1 MGALAGGAAG
11 AFGGHQVGHGFIG
24 GVGGAIGGSMLE
36 DAYKK
41 KKKKDKY
48 GAGAAGAAGGYGKP
62 HKQNKQRR
70 GSGSSSSSSS
80 SSSDSDSSGKKH
92 RRKGEVPLGNFRA
105 SSRDVHLE
113 HGCVLV
119 AECADVHGHH
129 RSSSLNL
136 NDCLTNKNGRLR
148 WARGGNFA
156 TSARHLRLVNDGKRL
171 VAEVADDDG
180 NWNETW
186 VSLNKK
192 ITNDNG
198 VLKLL

>member
-1 MGALAGGAAG
+1 MGAFAGGAAG
-11 AFGGHQVGHGFIG
+11 AFGGHQVGHGVIG
-24 GVGGAIGGSMLE
+24 GIGGAIGGSMLE

-48 GAGAAGAAGGYGKP
+48 GAGGAAGGYGKP
-62 HKQNKQRR
+62 GKQHKQRR
-70 GSGSSSSSSS
+70 GSGSSSSSSSS

-92 RRKGEVPLGNFRA
+92 RRKGEMPLGNFRP

-148 WARGGNFA
+148 WAKGGNFA
-156 TSARHLRLVNDGKRL
+156 ASARHLRLVNDGKRL
-171 VAEVADDDG
+171 VAKVADDDG

-192 ITNDNG
+192 ITNDND
-198 VLKLL
+198 VLKML